1 MFINESKFKNLCKMA
16 YKSGTLTVEHTE
28 DDVINVKG
36 RYWEL
41 QVFDIKDVTNKV
53 LAAMA
58 EFIGQLPRRG
68 KICIYQGGED
78 KQIMDIEAA
87 PKLLLEEAAEPEEYA
102 QPTHLTIHLSSTT
115 ARIYQTE
122 SRKEPVLVPVLVHEM
137 IDWKKC
143 EDMEEYPG
151 NPALHKSGDLI
162 WSNDVMAFALKN
174 IQVSLV
180 GERDFLRLINGRDM
194 VWDEK
199 DYIQG

>member
-16 YKSGTLTVEHTE
+16 YKSGTLTVERTE

-68 KICIYQGGED
+68 QICFYHDGED
-78 KQIMDIEAA
+78 KQIMDMEAA
-87 PKLLLEEAAEPEEYA
+87 PKLLLEEAAEPEDYVH
-102 QPTHLTIHLSSTT
+102 PTHLTIHLSSTT

-122 SRKEPVLVPVLVHEM
+122 SGKEPILVPVLIHEM
-137 IDWKKC
+137 IDKKKC
-143 EDMEEYPG
+143 EDFEEYPG

-174 IQVSLV
+174 IPVSLV

-194 VWDEK
+194 AWDER
-199 DYIQG
+199 DYI

>member
-28 DDVINVKG
+28 DDVISVKG

-68 KICIYQGGED
+68 QICIYQDGED

-87 PKLLLEEAAEPEEYA
+87 PKLLLEEAAEPEGHA
-102 QPTHLTIHLSSTT
+102 HQTHLTIHLSSTT

-122 SRKEPVLVPVLVHEM
+122 SGKESILVPVLIHEM
-137 IDWKKC
+137 IDEKKC
-143 EDMEEYPG
+143 EDFEEYPG

-162 WSNDVMAFALKN
+162 WSNDVMAFALHK
-174 IQVSLV
+174 IPVSLV
-180 GERDFLRLINGRDM
+180 GEQDFLRLINGRDM
-194 VWDEK
+194 AWDEN